1 MVEALVDQNCVLS
14 VWALGFISRIVLSA
28 SFAVCSGS
36 VFRLPHFVI
45 GLLGIAYDV

>member
-14 VWALGFISRIVLSA
+14 VWALFISRIVLSA